1 MAVVKKT
8 ALVPYS
14 AEAMYDLVADV
25 EAYPRFLPWCGS
37 ATLHEAEGHMW
48 TASIEIA
55 RGRVRK
61 TFTTRNRMVPG
72 ETIEMHLLEGPFRR
86 LEGDWRFQPLG
97 DAGCKVC
104 LDLEFEFSNRVMEKL
119 IGPVFNEIANT
130 LVDAFCKRAVQVYGK
145 S

>member
-1 MAVVKKT
+1 MAVVSKT

-14 AEAMYDLVADV
+14 AQAMYDLVADV

-37 ATLHEAEGHMW
+37 ATLHETEGHEW
-48 TASIEIA
+48 KASIEIA

-61 TFTTRNRMVPG
+61 SFTTRNRMVPG

-86 LEGDWRFQPLG
+86 LEGGWRFQPLG

-104 LDLEFEFSNRVMEKL
+104 LDLEFEFSNLVMEKL

-145 S
+145 P